1 MSQVS
6 DYALNRLVSL
16 LPLAGRQA
24 TLSPELRQLHQAF
37 LRSMVDRG
45 RPLNEAELAAAA
57 PGHDAVAAVF
67 TLESLD
73 LIVMDREGRPAGAY
87 PLTTEPTAFQVTV
100 NGNTIWAMCAL
111 DAMSVAPMFDTAVTI
126 RSRCPVTG
134 AEILV
139 EMQGGRV
146 TTASPGPN
154 VQVGVWWRDPGA
166 VAARG
171 FCPGVVFLR
180 DKAAARQWQAGRTT
194 DHDFA
199 SLSDAADVGAR
210 FFRPL
215 MAPQPAL
222 AGVAT

>member
-1 MSQVS
+1 MSKIS
-6 DYALNRLVSL
+6 DYALDRLVSL

-45 RPLNEAELAAAA
+45 RPLNGAELAAAA
-57 PGHDAVAAVF
+57 PGHDALAAVF

-87 PLTTEPTAFQVTV
+87 PLTTEPTAFHVGV

-111 DAMSVAPMFDTAVTI
+111 DAISVAPMFDTAVAI

-139 EMQGGRV
+139 EMQGSRV
-146 TTASPGPN
+146 STASPGPN
-154 VQVGVWWRDPGA
+154 VQVGAVTFEFLADGA
-166 VAARG
+166 EASRSTAA
-171 FCPGVVFLR
+171 
-180 DKAAARQWQAGRTT
+180 
-194 DHDFA
+194 
-199 SLSDAADVGAR
+199 
-210 FFRPL
+210 
-215 MAPQPAL
+215 
-222 AGVAT
+222 